1 MSIRQPF
8 NFQKWIEDNKELFK
22 PPVGNKCLYTESEDF
37 IIMVVG
43 GPNAR
48 KDYHYNETEEF
59 FYQIK
64 GDIIVKIQEDGKVK
78 EIPVKEGEVFLL
90 PAKVPHSP
98 IRSEDSIGLVI
109 ECQRSAN
116 ERDGLQ
122 WYCDKCN
129 KPLHD
134 TYFKLESIEKDFI
147 PRFKEFYSSE
157 EMRTCKNC
165 KHVMETDKRFS

>member
-1 MSIRQPF
+1 
-8 NFQKWIEDNKELFK
+8 
-22 PPVGNKCLYTESEDF
+22 
-37 IIMVVG
+37 MVVG

-48 KDYHYNETEEF
+48 KDYHYNVTEEF

-64 GDIIVKIQEDGKVK
+64 GDIIVKIQENGKSK
-78 EIPVKEGEVFLL
+78 EVSIKEGEVFLL

-98 IRSEDSIGLVI
+98 IRSEGSIGLVI
-109 ECQRSAN
+109 ECKRSAN

-129 KPLHD
+129 TPLHD

-157 EMRTCKNC
+157 KMRTCKEC
-165 KHVMETDKRFS
+165 GHIMEVDNRFS